1 MCRQYTSAIF
11 KALLSLNITGSF
23 ISHFSY
29 FKYRN
34 LDDTDHYQIMIDI
47 RSATQYFL
55 FNA

>member
-29 FKYRN
+29 CKYRN
-34 LDDTDHYQIMIDI
+34 LDDTEHYQIMIDI